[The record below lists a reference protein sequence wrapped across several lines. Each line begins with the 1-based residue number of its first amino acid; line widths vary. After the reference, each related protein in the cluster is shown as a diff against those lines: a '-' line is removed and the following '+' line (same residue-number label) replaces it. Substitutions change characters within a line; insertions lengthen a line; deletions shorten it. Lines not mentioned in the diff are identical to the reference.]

1 MDEEYDII
9 VLGTGL
15 KECILSGL
23 MSVAGKKV
31 LHMDRNNY
39 YGGESTSVNPL
50 EKLFE
55 RFNKPYPPDERYGR
69 NRDWNV
75 DLIPKFLMAEGKL
88 VKLLLHTGVT
98 RYLEFKS
105 VMGSYVYKGTDG
117 SDKIYKVPCDEVE
130 ALNSKLMGIFEKRR
144 FRKLLIYADQVEE
157 DKKSTW
163 NNIELDKCT
172 IMKVYDHFGVDSNT
186 QDFIG
191 HAICL
196 HQSEDYKTKCS
207 ALDCIKRMQ
216 LYSNS
221 LMRYGKSPYLY
232 PLYGLGELPQG
243 FARLSAVYGGTYM
256 LNKPFDGFVME
267 NGKVVGVKSEGEVA
281 RCKQVICDPS
291 YAPDLVRKVGRV
303 VRAICILDHPI
314 PNTADALSCQIILP
328 QNQIGRKHDIYISC
342 VSFDHK
348 VAAERF
354 FIAMVATIVETDNPP
369 RELAA
374 GIRLLGPM
382 KECFVKDSDLYEPIG
397 SGTDNQIF
405 ISSSYDATTHFESTC
420 DDVLNIYERLMGEKF
435 DFSKVKARLDDE

>member
-50 EKLFE
+50 ENLFE
-55 RFNKPYPPDERYGR
+55 RFNKQYPSDERYGR
-69 NRDWNV
+69 SRDWNV
-75 DLIPKFLMAEGKL
+75 DLIPKFLMAEGIRFTRYYFVGKL

-105 VMGSYVYKGTDG
+105 VAGSYVYKGTDG

-144 FRKLLIYADQVEE
+144 FRKLLLYADQVEE

-163 NNIELDKCT
+163 NNIELDRCT
-172 IMKVYDHFGVDSNT
+172 IMKVFDHFGVDSNT

-196 HQSEDYKTKCS
+196 HQNRGPCAGEAGMATSTGR
-207 ALDCIKRMQ
+207 IQ
-216 LYSNS
+216 S
-221 LMRYGKSPYLY
+221 L
-232 PLYGLGELPQG
+232 PLP
-243 FARLSAVYGGTYM
+243 
-256 LNKPFDGFVME
+256 
-267 NGKVVGVKSEGEVA
+267 
-281 RCKQVICDPS
+281 
-291 YAPDLVRKVGRV
+291 
-303 VRAICILDHPI
+303 
-314 PNTADALSCQIILP
+314 
-328 QNQIGRKHDIYISC
+328 
-342 VSFDHK
+342 
-348 VAAERF
+348 
-354 FIAMVATIVETDNPP
+354 
-369 RELAA
+369 
-374 GIRLLGPM
+374 
-382 KECFVKDSDLYEPIG
+382 
-397 SGTDNQIF
+397 IF

-420 DDVLNIYERLMGEKF
+420 DDVLNIYARVMGEKF

>member
-50 EKLFE
+50 ENLFE
-55 RFNKPYPPDERYGR
+55 RFNKQYPSDERYGR
-69 NRDWNV
+69 SRDWNV
-75 DLIPKFLMAEGKL
+75 DLIPKFLMAE
-88 VKLLLHTGVT
+88 
-98 RYLEFKS
+98 E
-105 VMGSYVYKGTDG
+105 
-117 SDKIYKVPCDEVE
+117 
-130 ALNSKLMGIFEKRR
+130 LMGIFEKRR
-144 FRKLLIYADQVEE
+144 FRKLLLYADQVEE

-163 NNIELDKCT
+163 NNIELDRCT
-172 IMKVYDHFGVDSNT
+172 IMKVFDHFGVDSNT

-314 PNTADALSCQIILP
+314 PNTADAPSCQIILP

-342 VSFDHK
+342 VSSDHK
-348 VAAERF
+348 VAADRF

-382 KECFVKDSDLYEPIG
+382 RECFVKDSDLYEPIG
-397 SGTDNQIF
+397 PGTDNQIF

-420 DDVLNIYERLMGEKF
+420 DDVLNIYARVMGEKF

>member
-15 KECILSGL
+15 KVRPEDFIFGL

-186 QDFIG
+186 Q
-191 HAICL
+191 
-196 HQSEDYKTKCS
+196 
-207 ALDCIKRMQ
+207 
-216 LYSNS
+216 
-221 LMRYGKSPYLY
+221 
-232 PLYGLGELPQG
+232 
-243 FARLSAVYGGTYM
+243 
-256 LNKPFDGFVME
+256 
-267 NGKVVGVKSEGEVA
+267 
-281 RCKQVICDPS
+281 
-291 YAPDLVRKVGRV
+291 VR
-303 VRAICILDHPI
+303 
-314 PNTADALSCQIILP
+314 N
-328 QNQIGRKHDIYISC
+328 
-342 VSFDHK
+342 
-348 VAAERF
+348 
-354 FIAMVATIVETDNPP
+354 
-369 RELAA
+369 
-374 GIRLLGPM
+374 
-382 KECFVKDSDLYEPIG
+382 
-397 SGTDNQIF
+397 
-405 ISSSYDATTHFESTC
+405 
-420 DDVLNIYERLMGEKF
+420 
-435 DFSKVKARLDDE
+435 